1 MYDIQIMNSVKM
13 TSNQMKNIWK
23 IMFQT
28 WLSQITSQHVPAFTS
43 NKCNNAAKVEYY
55 TWRLNVVM
63 NKCLR
68 QNILNE
74 GSFKYF

>member
-13 TSNQMKNIWK
+13 TSNQIKNIWK

-28 WLSQITSQHVPAFTS
+28 CPSQINSQYVPSFTS
-43 NKCNNAAKVEYY
+43 NICNNVAKVEYY
-55 TWRLNVVM
+55 TWRLNVGI

-68 QNILNE
+68 
-74 GSFKYF
+74 